1 MKKATYNFET
11 KDLGDKVKMTLS
23 VNGKKEQSLYKM
35 KNESEFFS
43 LKELQDQ
50 LITNH
55 LIEQDEGEL

>member
-50 LITNH
+50 LITNY

>member
-50 LITNH
+50 LITNY
-55 LIEQDEGEL
+55 LIKQDEGEL